1 MPQYAWRVQAH
12 GIRHDAVLDVVQ
24 RGSLLPR
31 CCRLPW
37 SAARAP
43 MVLPRSA
50 LLQRAQ
56 NSCVTR
62 GESLTIFTSDGWVW
76 CRVDPL
82 GGGVSR
88 KPTQQRTSIQPRRSY
103 CPRAL
108 HCGSLGVSAAVLLM
122 SRYMGPA
129 ARYDDFEAVVGCPSF
144 WLLIAQIL

>member
-1 MPQYAWRVQAH
+1 
-12 GIRHDAVLDVVQ
+12 
-24 RGSLLPR
+24 
-31 CCRLPW
+31 
-37 SAARAP
+37 

>member
-1 MPQYAWRVQAH
+1 
-12 GIRHDAVLDVVQ
+12 
-24 RGSLLPR
+24 
-31 CCRLPW
+31 
-37 SAARAP
+37 
-43 MVLPRSA
+43 MVLPRWG
-50 LLQRAQ
+50 LLQWAQ

-82 GGGVSR
+82 GRGVLP
-88 KPTQQRTSIQPRRSY
+88 KLVQQRTSIQPRRSY

-108 HCGSLGVSAAVLLM
+108 HCGSLGVSAAVPLI

-129 ARYDDFEAVVGCPSF
+129 ERYDDFEAVVGCPGF